1 MWCKLPKRV
10 SEEHV
15 DALVTRIMKNECI
28 SRKDGLFNK
37 KFFSNYTPAQSN
49 LDLLKLI
56 HSDVWPQLSYGS
68 TFELPVIDHA
78 TLLIK
83 KRNSV
88 ATGLHQDRVYWI
100 NKEQTATLFSVWIAL
115 EDMTYENG
123 GIMLSEGTRREIV
136 DMNQFNTGLL
146 HEHTNVKTSLGE
158 FPLVMANPLA
168 SRLKQSIRCV
178 ELKKGEAIAFDSFE
192 PHMSGK
198 NIQSSPRLAMKITY
212 CEGKKRSKY
221 LIKIGQLRDYKN

>member
-15 DALVTRIMKNECI
+15 DALVTRIMKDESTQRN
-28 SRKDGLFNK
+28 DGLFNK
-37 KFFSNYTPAQSN
+37 TFFSDNTPTQSN

-88 ATGLHQDRVYWI
+88 EIGLHQDRVYWV

-115 EDMTYENG
+115 EDMTYEKG
-123 GIMLSEGTRREIV
+123 GIMLSEGTRTEII
-136 DMNQFNTGLL
+136 DMNRFNMGLL
-146 HEHTNVKTSLGE
+146 HEHIDVKTAPGG
-158 FPLVMANPLA
+158 FPLVIANPLA
-168 SRLKQSIRCV
+168 SRLKQSIRCI

-198 NIQSSPRLAMKITY
+198 NIHSSPRLAMKITY
-212 CEGKKRSKY
+212 CEGKKRTKY
-221 LIKIGQLRDYKN
+221 LIKIGQLKD

>member
-1 MWCKLPKRV
+1 MWCKLTKRI

-15 DALVTRIMKNECI
+15 DALITRIMEDECT

-37 KFFSNYTPAQSN
+37 TFFSNYTPTQSN
-49 LDLLKLI
+49 IDLLKLI
-56 HSDVWPQLSYGS
+56 HSDVWPQLSYGPN
-68 TFELPVIDHA
+68 FELPVIDHA

-83 KRNSV
+83 KINSV
-88 ATGLHQDRVYWI
+88 ETELHQDRVYWI

-115 EDMTYENG
+115 EDMTYEKG
-123 GIMLSEGTRREIV
+123 GIMLSEGTRTEIV
-136 DMNQFNTGLL
+136 DMHRFNNGLL
-146 HEHTNVKTSLGE
+146 HEHINVKTAPGG
-158 FPLVMANPLA
+158 FPLVIANPLA

-198 NIQSSPRLAMKITY
+198 NIQSSPRLAMKIAY

-221 LIKIGQLRDYKN
+221 LIKIRQLRD

>member
-1 MWCKLPKRV
+1 MWCKLTKRV

-15 DALVTRIMKNECI
+15 DSLVTRIMKNESI

-37 KFFSNYTPAQSN
+37 KFFSDDTPSLSN

-56 HSDVWPQLSYGS
+56 HSEVWPQLSYGS

-83 KRNSV
+83 KINSA
-88 ATGLHQDRVYWI
+88 ATELHQDRVYWI

-115 EDMTYENG
+115 EDMTYEKG
-123 GIMLSEGTRREIV
+123 GIMLSEGTRTEIV
-136 DMNQFNTGLL
+136 DMKRFNTGLL
-146 HEHTNVKTSLGE
+146 HDHIDVKTSLGE
-158 FPLVMANPLA
+158 FPLVIANPLA
-168 SRLKQSIRCV
+168 SRLKESIRCV

-192 PHMSGK
+192 PHMSGR

-212 CEGKKRSKY
+212 CEGQKRTKY
-221 LIKIGQLRDYKN
+221 LIKVGQLED

>member
-1 MWCKLPKRV
+1 MWCKLTKRV

-15 DALVTRIMKNECI
+15 DSLVTRIMKNESI

-37 KFFSNYTPAQSN
+37 KFFSDDTPSQSN

-56 HSDVWPQLSYGS
+56 HSEVWPQLSYGS

-83 KRNSV
+83 KINSA
-88 ATGLHQDRVYWI
+88 ATELHQDRVYWI

-115 EDMTYENG
+115 EDMTYEKG
-123 GIMLSEGTRREIV
+123 GIMLSEGTRTEIV
-136 DMNQFNTGLL
+136 DMKRFNTGLL
-146 HEHTNVKTSLGE
+146 HDHIDVKTSLGE
-158 FPLVMANPLA
+158 FPLVIPNPLA
-168 SRLKQSIRCV
+168 SRLKESIRCV

-192 PHMSGK
+192 PHMSGR

-212 CEGKKRSKY
+212 CEGQKRTKY
-221 LIKIGQLRDYKN
+221 LIKVGQLED